1 MVNYY
6 KQILALVAFGTLN
19 LYIFSSVMSEEENV
33 VSSGVMMGGIM
44 PDDET
49 IEKSVVML
57 TDNQLN
63 SEMKDVVE
71 MAGMLETLKR
81 EKSELDKLK
90 SRFQDT
96 VKLAED
102 MTKKGKESKKEYGKK
117 NESEAVL
124 ANHEKVENNEK
135 PVDVQNIII
144 SPDKEM
150 ETDEVI
156 TLENE
161 DGKVQEIVNVV
172 KNGDEIV
179 HPFEIAENLYKLGE
193 YKLALEIYELIDES
207 KIGNER
213 KMWVLYQIANCYRKQ
228 ELYGDAV
235 KAYREL
241 RDAYEGTYW
250 AKQAQWYI
258 KDIEWRAKVEEKIV
272 KAVGK

>member
-19 LYIFSSVMSEEENV
+19 LYISSSVMSEEENV

-117 NESEAVL
+117 NESEVVL

-161 DGKVQEIVNVV
+161 DGKVQEIENVV

-235 KAYREL
+235 KAYRKL
-241 RDAYEGTYW
+241 WDAYEGTYW

>member
-19 LYIFSSVMSEEENV
+19 LYISSSVMSEEENV

-117 NESEAVL
+117 NESEVVL